1 MCKTFIDTLWYNCL
15 TISVDIQILYGC
27 SLQFPSGVP
36 GLDKMVMGLKDWKGT
51 DHCKVISR
59 KHTVIVNK
67 ESKSVI
73 NNPPFSIIGY
83 EMGDFT
89 LIDTLSLCIIYSWT
103 LRSGAKYVFLNLS
116 CDKTK
121 NTYMAPLRKVHSI
134 SVIKVTQ
141 AILEL
146 NVEIKKLTLFG
157 LFQMKI

>member
-67 ESKSVI
+67 KSKSVI
-73 NNPPFSIIGY
+73 NNRPFSIIGY
-83 EMGDFT
+83 AMGDFT
-89 LIDTLSLCIIYSWT
+89 WMYVVVLDRQLSLRVIYSFHSFDQSD
-103 LRSGAKYVFLNLS
+103 SGH
-116 CDKTK
+116 T
-121 NTYMAPLRKVHSI
+121 
-134 SVIKVTQ
+134 
-141 AILEL
+141 E
-146 NVEIKKLTLFG
+146 VEY
-157 LFQMKI
+157 